1 MLEKEHQNNSYQ
13 NMNRDDNLLVLNFLF
28 SAHFQQ
34 EKLTNN
40 KQYKQIKQTQHK
52 YLHDNNTNKNNNI
65 NLETIT

>member
-1 MLEKEHQNNSYQ
+1 
-13 NMNRDDNLLVLNFLF
+13 MNRDDNLLILNFLF